1 MSMSSIPQQHS
12 TTHHPAPAR
21 PQGVAAAWLWG
32 LLALAVVTVFSVLA
46 YRTLQMPVDAGP
58 ISITTAETTSVVSVA
73 GNRDAEPMASNPTPG
88 YPAAALNAG
97 TEGDVIV
104 RLQVDANGR
113 VSHAAVVGHD
123 GGIDPALDQAAIT
136 ALQQWR
142 FQPAMRDGRAINSV
156 VQVPVEFRT
165 GR

>member
-1 MSMSSIPQQHS
+1 MSMSSIPQHS
-12 TTHHPAPAR
+12 TSHHSVPAR
-21 PQGVAAAWLWG
+21 PHGVAAAWLWG
-32 LLALAVVTVFSVLA
+32 LLALAVVGIFSLLA
-46 YRTLQMPVDAGP
+46 YRTLQTPVAAGP
-58 ISITTAETTSVVSVA
+58 VSITTADTTSVVSVA
-73 GNRDAEPMASNPTPG
+73 GNRDAEPLVSNPTPA

-97 TEGDVIV
+97 TEGNVIV

-113 VSHAAVVGHD
+113 VSHAVVVGHD
-123 GGIDPALDQAAIT
+123 GGIDPALDQAAIE

-142 FQPAMRDGRAINSV
+142 FQPAMRDGRAIKSV

>member
-1 MSMSSIPQQHS
+1 MSMSSIPQHS
-12 TTHHPAPAR
+12 TTHHPESAR
-21 PQGVAAAWLWG
+21 PHGAAAAWLWG
-32 LLALAVVTVFSVLA
+32 LLAVAVVTVFSVLG
-46 YRTLQMPVDAGP
+46 YRTLQTPVAAGP
-58 ISITTAETTSVVSVA
+58 VSITTADTTSVVSVA
-73 GNRDAEPMASNPTPG
+73 GNRDAEPLASNPTPA

-123 GGIDPALDQAAIT
+123 GGTDPALDQAAIE

>member
-1 MSMSSIPQQHS
+1 MSMSSIPQHS
-12 TTHHPAPAR
+12 TSHHPVPVR
-21 PQGVAAAWLWG
+21 PHGVAAAWLWG
-32 LLALAVVTVFSVLA
+32 LLALAVVSVFSLLG
-46 YRTLQMPVDAGP
+46 YRTLQTPVAAGP
-58 ISITTAETTSVVSVA
+58 VSITTADTTSVVSVA
-73 GNRDAEPMASNPTPG
+73 GNRDAEPLASNPTPD

-97 TEGDVIV
+97 VEGDVIV
-104 RLQVDANGR
+104 RLQVDASGR
-113 VSHAAVVGHD
+113 VSQAAVIGHE
-123 GGIDPALDQAAIT
+123 GGIDPALDQAAIA

>member
-1 MSMSSIPQQHS
+1 MSMSSIPQHNTS
-12 TTHHPAPAR
+12 HHPIPAR
-21 PQGVAAAWLWG
+21 PHGVAAAWLWG
-32 LLALAVVTVFSVLA
+32 LLALAVVSVFSLLG
-46 YRTLQMPVDAGP
+46 YRTLQTPVAAGP
-58 ISITTAETTSVVSVA
+58 VSITTADTTSVVSVA
-73 GNRDAEPMASNPTPG
+73 GNRDAEPLTSNPTPD

-97 TEGDVIV
+97 VEGDVIV

-113 VSHAAVVGHD
+113 VSHASVVGHE
-123 GGIDPALDQAAIT
+123 GGVDPALDQAAIA
-136 ALQQWR
+136 ALQHWR

>member
-1 MSMSSIPQQHS
+1 MSSIPQHS
-12 TTHHPAPAR
+12 TSHHPVPAR
-21 PQGVAAAWLWG
+21 PHGVAAAWLWG
-32 LLALAVVTVFSVLA
+32 LLVLAVVSVFSLLG
-46 YRTLQMPVDAGP
+46 YRTLQTPVATGP
-58 ISITTAETTSVVSVA
+58 VSITTADTTSVVSVA
-73 GNRDAEPMASNPTPG
+73 GNRDAEPLASNPTPA
-88 YPAAALNAG
+88 YPTAALNAG
-97 TEGDVIV
+97 VEGDVIV

-113 VSHAAVVGHD
+113 VSQAAVIGHE
-123 GGIDPALDQAAIT
+123 GGVDPALDQAAIA